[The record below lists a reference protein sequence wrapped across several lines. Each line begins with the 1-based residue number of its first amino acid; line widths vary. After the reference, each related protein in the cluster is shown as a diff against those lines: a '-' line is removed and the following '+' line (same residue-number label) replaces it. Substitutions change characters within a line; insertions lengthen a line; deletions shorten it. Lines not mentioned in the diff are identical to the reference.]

1 MNFDVV
7 QLRNDSVNASFL
19 FLVSYKTQSIS
30 YGLQGAAKNF
40 LYIVLCFGDACTTSL
55 ILWNVRINLLLM
67 SSFGHRELIIVL
79 IGKINTYQWHKII
92 G

>member
-40 LYIVLCFGDACTTSL
+40 L
-55 ILWNVRINLLLM
+55 
-67 SSFGHRELIIVL
+67 
-79 IGKINTYQWHKII
+79 
-92 G
+92 

>member
-40 LYIVLCFGDACTTSL
+40 YKLFCVLEMHAQ
-55 ILWNVRINLLLM
+55 LL
-67 SSFGHRELIIVL
+67 
-79 IGKINTYQWHKII
+79 
-92 G
+92 